1 MTDTRDYQDTFQ
13 YLTELIKSYKRRL
26 RKRITKKNRKSRFV
40 PSDAIIVPPDH
51 EISPT
56 MPSVYLKNLRIVFLS
71 TSHGIGMTCILP
83 DELTSFTTPPKS
95 VHCIN
100 VHTLSSKR
108 LARFITYDWMV
119 EDIMES

>member
-26 RKRITKKNRKSRFV
+26 RKRIVKKNRKSRFV

-51 EISPT
+51 EISPI
-56 MPSVYLKNLRIVFLS
+56 MPSAYLKNLRIIFLS
-71 TSHGIGMTCILP
+71 TSHGIGMTCIIP
-83 DELTSFTTPPKS
+83 DKFISFIPNA

-100 VHTLSSKR
+100 IHAVSSKR
-108 LARFITYDWMV
+108 LARLITYDWMV
-119 EDIMES
+119 ENIMES